1 MSTILFEEK
10 QQFRQWWL
18 WLIML
23 LIVGDAIWQFIQ
35 VIENPAH
42 ATFSEVAAPGI
53 IAALPLII
61 VFFIKSL
68 TLHTMITNEGVYVR
82 FGPIQKKFR
91 FYPWEDIATLHIRK
105 YAPISEYGG
114 WGIRGWGSNKAYN
127 TSGDT
132 GLQLKF
138 KNGNKLLIG
147 TQQPSVLRE
156 ALSQIKNVPF
166 APEYSN

>member
-1 MSTILFEEK
+1 MENLFFEEK

-18 WLIML
+18 WFIML

-35 VIENPAH
+35 VIENPAR
-42 ATFSEVAAPGI
+42 AAFNELAAPAI
-53 IAALPLII
+53 IAALPLLI

-68 TLHTMITNEGVYVR
+68 TLHTKVTAEGIYVR
-82 FGPIQKKFR
+82 FSPIQSKFR
-91 FYPWEDIATLHIRK
+91 FYPWEDIDALYIRK

-127 TSGDT
+127 TSGNT

-138 KNGNKLLIG
+138 KNENKLLIG
-147 TQQPSVLRE
+147 TQQQSALQE
-156 ALSQIKNVPF
+156 ALSQIKA
-166 APEYSN
+166 APLTVSHS